1 MKKLAHPQVL
11 TYLSNFIIQFLSS
24 KDMSLIVDMPEKNI
38 YNLLVAVFN
47 IISLCEFSAIMQ
59 EVQLPGRSH
68 LERLCG
74 NATWRVKGLETT

>member
-47 IISLCEFSAIMQ
+47 IISL
-59 EVQLPGRSH
+59 
-68 LERLCG
+68 
-74 NATWRVKGLETT
+74 